1 MAAKVAHARETALRR
16 LAGTPW
22 RTNGDVPPTIL
33 SQLWPIKRAALAV
46 AGSFMDQGLLT
57 ARGFGRVQR
66 LAWTLAD
73 LADCGEPTSAEVEL
87 ALSLRLGDL
96 WTRRRAA

>member
-1 MAAKVAHARETALRR
+1 
-16 LAGTPW
+16 
-22 RTNGDVPPTIL
+22 
-33 SQLWPIKRAALAV
+33 
-46 AGSFMDQGLLT
+46 
-57 ARGFGRVQR
+57 VQR

-73 LADCGEPTSAEVEL
+73 LADCGEPTSNEIEL